1 MSNPLE
7 NQSAAAADTE
17 PFLELI
23 RKIARLEDP
32 VDLMDTVSAA
42 LNLLL
47 RRDDNQQ
54 LYDQHSESI
63 GVIIGSL
70 PFESPE
76 AKLRPLTRQAGR
88 FCLQVLQMAKE
99 KRLPHEGEDVFSNA
113 TPGDALLTEAFG
125 TADYEE
131 VLANDRSD
139 TAKHPS
145 DSSDEDE
152 NKDIEY
158 YLPQPLAHLLDHIQY
173 EIPQPTTTGQKFD
186 NFDEWY
192 CAAIIGRVNR
202 VLTFFQRNNP
212 EIKHELPP
220 PFLLSPQF
228 AEHFSV
234 AIRQLIF
241 PALRNSRQLRLLS
254 TTVSYAHDE
263 TESFWSGSN
272 DQMKGTLSM
281 MWSNAWDTLKPV
293 EVVHKDGEK
302 VHQIKDATKELRTI
316 LQPASPDDYD
326 MPRIGEGEIEIFK
339 SLLDPNIDRWEQLN
353 LLWSDI
359 HLHYEQEMDPR
370 VFQQQAR
377 EGALRDNILATL
389 PQIPE
394 QWGDF
399 ILLLCHRVF
408 SRFNTT
414 CLERFVRNI
423 GTDEAAQIAR
433 MPYLMRYLQQ
443 VHQHPAIK
451 RRERADELA
460 WREQG
465 EDLKKYLK
473 GRGDLPPPPPSPP
486 PARR

>member
-1 MSNPLE
+1 MSEPLE
-7 NQSAAAADTE
+7 NQDEALAAKE
-17 PFLELI
+17 HFLSLI
-23 RKIARLEDP
+23 RKIARLDDP
-32 VDLMDTVSAA
+32 VDLMDTASAT

-47 RRDDNQQ
+47 RRDDDQS
-54 LYDQHSESI
+54 LYDRHSESI
-63 GVIIGSL
+63 GAVIGGL

-76 AKLRPLTRQAGR
+76 AELRTLTRQAGR
-88 FCLQVLQMAKE
+88 RCLQILQIARE
-99 KRLPHEGEDVFSNA
+99 KRPPREGEDIYSNEF
-113 TPGDALLTEAFG
+113 PGHALLMEAFG
-125 TADYEE
+125 NADYEE
-131 VLANDRSD
+131 ILAHEGGETTERPDD
-139 TAKHPS
+139 
-145 DSSDEDE
+145 DDEDE

-158 YLPQPLAHLLDHIQY
+158 YLPQPLAHLLGHIQY
-173 EIPQPTTTGQKFD
+173 ETPQPATTSQKFD

-202 VLTFFQRNNP
+202 VLAFFQRNNP

-228 AEHFSV
+228 AEHLSV

-263 TESFWSGSN
+263 TESFWSSSN

-281 MWSNAWDTLKPV
+281 MWSNAWDSLKPI

-302 VHQIKDATKELRTI
+302 VHQVKDATKELRTI
-316 LQPASPDDYD
+316 LHPASPEDYD
-326 MPRIGEGEIEIFK
+326 IPRIGDGEIEIFK

-377 EGALRDNILATL
+377 EGALRDNILSAL

-414 CLERFVRNI
+414 YLERFVRNI
-423 GTDEAAQIAR
+423 GADTAAQIAR
-433 MPYLMRYLQQ
+433 MPYLMRYLQHA
-443 VHQHPAIK
+443 HQHPEIK
-451 RRERADELA
+451 RRERADEAA

-473 GRGDLPPPPPSPP
+473 GRADLPPPPTPPS
-486 PARR
+486 ARR